1 MTSRA
6 VLSQG
11 LFWLPCSL
19 DPLTISQLLRGST
32 TTSPRLFIAFISLL
46 ASPSPSALAIYLK
59 FLQARIQR
67 CLCRISQWHQVLII
81 SKERSGFS
89 CICQGTLVLSNDVT
103 GSSESFI
110 TRKLDFSS
118 FNIHV
123 GYLQRIPSYS
133 THWSDPIT
141 WSFVLQ
147 LTFKVR
153 NQQHCSSSF
162 KVRIPIRE
170 QTCRSSHLRKFH
182 HGKWLACSAEV
193 TEGIHM
199 CDSLGLQKDCIKGA
213 WPQSNT
219 VHLGNNALTIS
230 YKFLWNCCMGDLKKR
245 DLKVV
250 RFISF
255 KCENSAYM
263 IFSKMDHFQ
272 PHQNAFQK
280 LV

>member
-1 MTSRA
+1 MTSRV

-11 LFWLPCSL
+11 LFWLPRSL
-19 DPLTISQLLRGST
+19 DPLTIGQLLHGST
-32 TTSPRLFIAFISLL
+32 TTSPRLFLAFIPLL
-46 ASPSPSALAIYLK
+46 ASPSPSASSTYLK

-81 SKERSGFS
+81 SKERSGFN

-123 GYLQRIPSYS
+123 GCLQRIPSYS
-133 THWSDPIT
+133 THWTDAIT

-162 KVRIPIRE
+162 KVLIPIRE
-170 QTCRSSHLRKFH
+170 QTCVSSHLRKFH
-182 HGKWLACSAEV
+182 QGKWLACSAEV
-193 TEGIHM
+193 TVT
-199 CDSLGLQKDCIKGA
+199 CVTVWDC
-213 WPQSNT
+213 
-219 VHLGNNALTIS
+219 
-230 YKFLWNCCMGDLKKR
+230 KKT
-245 DLKVV
+245 
-250 RFISF
+250 
-255 KCENSAYM
+255 A
-263 IFSKMDHFQ
+263 
-272 PHQNAFQK
+272 
-280 LV
+280 